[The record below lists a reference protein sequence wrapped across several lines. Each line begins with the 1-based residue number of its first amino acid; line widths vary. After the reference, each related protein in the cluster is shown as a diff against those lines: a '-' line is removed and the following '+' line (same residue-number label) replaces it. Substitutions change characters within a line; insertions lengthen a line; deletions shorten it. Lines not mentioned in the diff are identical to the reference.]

1 MSVRLIQMKWNGI
14 VSQLGQSAIARRFAR
29 ANANHATSIALRRKA
44 PLATP
49 TIEAG
54 RALPARPSD
63 APCWGPALMPSLS
76 SGDESIAAMPDRF
89 DRVRAEL
96 LAQPP
101 DAHLDDVRARVE
113 VVAPD
118 VREQPLAAH
127 DLALVQ
133 NEVVQQPELA
143 VGQGR
148 DHIAELRLPP
158 RDVEGQRPRTH
169 DAAVLAR
176 PPTPQ
181 LGPHAGQ
188 QLVERERLR
197 EVIAGAEVEPA
208 QLRLEL
214 RAGRD
219 DDHR

>member
-49 TIEAG
+49 TIGAG

-63 APCWGPALMPSLS
+63 APCWVPALIPSLS
-76 SGDESIAAMPDRF
+76 SGDEPIAAMPDRF

-127 DLALVQ
+127 
-133 NEVVQQPELA
+133 EVVAAADSALDAGLPVARA
-143 VGQGR
+143 VHREALCLEAAGKERQ
-148 DHIAELRLPP
+148 DPRLVL
-158 RDVEGQRPRTH
+158 DDQDAHAYLQPRT
-169 DAAVLAR
+169 L
-176 PPTPQ
+176 TQ
-181 LGPHAGQ
+181 
-188 QLVERERLR
+188 
-197 EVIAGAEVEPA
+197 
-208 QLRLEL
+208 
-214 RAGRD
+214 
-219 DDHR
+219 